1 MREGQNLGDE
11 EIEIFE
17 IGENA
22 EIERDAERER
32 GAAKGPRPR
41 AST

>member
-1 MREGQNLGDE
+1 MRERQRLGDE

-22 EIERDAERER
+22 EIERDAERQR
-32 GAAKGPRPR
+32 QAAQRPLR
-41 AST
+41 LAST